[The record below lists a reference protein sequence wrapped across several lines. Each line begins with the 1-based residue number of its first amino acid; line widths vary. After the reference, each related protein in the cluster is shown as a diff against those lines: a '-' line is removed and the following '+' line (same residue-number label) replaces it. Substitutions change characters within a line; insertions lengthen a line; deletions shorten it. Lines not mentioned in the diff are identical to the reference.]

1 MSNSNLVD
9 KTIPAYSGNYT
20 KGRSKY
26 CKKISEIC
34 IHHTAFVTSIE
45 TLGKVFQKVGRK
57 GSSHYGIGNDGRIAQ
72 FVYEEDIAWTNS
84 NWNSNCRSVTIETS
98 NSSTGGNWPVSDKAL
113 NSLIKLVADIAKRN
127 NMGTLIKGKNVTWH
141 RMYTNTTCIPIDS
154 ELLTKN
160 GWKKL
165 KDIEVGDEVASADLD
180 NLNITF
186 EEVYDKV
193 PTKIQ
198 DTYTCNELT
207 ATKDHR
213 MIYSV
218 QSSKDK
224 YRIDYYGNLLGHN
237 NYIPLAG
244 TNNNKG
250 LNLSDDMIKF
260 YIAVQA
266 DGYYIKENNAYYG
279 LEFHLKKDRKIETIK
294 SILDNIHL
302 PYTTSNK
309 SDGSVSIRV
318 WNFDGINIV
327 NDICEKELNN
337 KSFTWNWLRM
347 NKQQA
352 KLFLNEILYWDGCVS
367 GNKYTSTKKENL
379 DIVNAIASINGV
391 GSRIIGNDV
400 IFRDTPYITINGDI
414 KRNKSGDLTKVSCVS
429 VKTGLILIRQNG
441 KTFIVGNCPG
451 EYLLSKM
458 DYIIEEANKINNGQ
472 VVDEW
477 TAGQYKILVSKT
489 LRRKTTL
496 EASNRCR
503 VGNLDK
509 YTQSLLTST
518 NKNAIANFRVGV
530 EVPIHE
536 IIKKDGRVWGRYYNT
551 YIVLCNIDGTKQAE
565 KIS

>member
-1 MSNSNLVD
+1 MSNSKLAS
-9 KTIPAYSGNYT
+9 KFIKAYDGNYSKNRT
-20 KGRSKY
+20 KWGGKIKKITIHHVAGVVSIENLGKLWQRKGRN
-26 CKKISEIC
+26 
-34 IHHTAFVTSIE
+34 
-45 TLGKVFQKVGRK
+45 
-57 GSSHYGIGNDGRIAQ
+57 GSSHYGIGNDGRIGQ
-72 FVYEEDIAWTNS
+72 YVDEKDVAWTDS
-84 NWNSNCRSVTIETS
+84 NWNSNKNSVTIETS
-98 NSSTGGNWPVSDKAL
+98 NSKTGGNWPVSDKAL
-113 NSLIKLVADIAKRN
+113 NSLIKLVADIGKRN
-127 NMGTLIKGKNVTWH
+127 NLGTLVKGKNVTWH
-141 RMYTNTTCIPIDS
+141 SMYANTTCIPIDS

-193 PTKIQ
+193 PTKTQ

-213 MIYSV
+213 LVYSV

-244 TNNNKG
+244 TNSNAG
-250 LNLSDDMIKF
+250 LNLSDDMIRF
-260 YIAVQA
+260 YISVQA
-266 DGYYIKENNAYYG
+266 DGHYIKENNSYYG
-279 LEFHLKKDRKIETIK
+279 LEFHLKKDRKIEAIK
-294 SILDNIHL
+294 NILDNIHL

-309 SDGSVSIRV
+309 SDDSVSIRV

-337 KSFTWNWLRM
+337 KSFTWNWLNM
-347 NKQQA
+347 NKKQA
-352 KLFLNEILYWDGCVS
+352 KLFLDEILYWDGCVS

-391 GSRIIGNDV
+391 GSRVVGNDV

-451 EYLLSKM
+451 NYLRGKM
-458 DYIIEEANKINNGQ
+458 DYIVSEANKINNKSTSSKPSSSSSSNFLGKRGWLKYGDSGEN
-472 VVDEW
+472 VGKI
-477 TAGQYKILVSKT
+477 ASFMYKTFPAYTKKAALGNYFGKNLLASIKEFQ
-489 LRRKTTL
+489 RRTGL
-496 EASNRCR
+496 EAD
-503 VGNLDK
+503 GNIGPLTLKKLVK
-509 YTQSLLTST
+509 YGF
-518 NKNAIANFRVGV
+518 K
-530 EVPIHE
+530 
-536 IIKKDGRVWGRYYNT
+536 Y
-551 YIVLCNIDGTKQAE
+551 
-565 KIS
+565 

>member
-1 MSNSNLVD
+1 MGKSSLA
-9 KTIPAYSGNYT
+9 TISVPAYSGNYT
-20 KGRSKY
+20 QGRRGN
-26 CKKISEIC
+26 KISKIT
-34 IHHTAFVTSIE
+34 IHHCAGVISATQCGALWQRAS
-45 TLGKVFQKVGRK
+45 RR
-57 GSSHYGIGNDGRIAQ
+57 GSSHYGIGNDGAIGNY
-72 FVYEEDIAWTNS
+72 VDENNIAWTDG
-84 NWNSNCRSVTIETS
+84 NWKSNCASVTIQTS
-98 NSSTGGNWPVSDKAL
+98 NNARGGDWTVSNAAL
-113 NSLIKLVADIAKRN
+113 NSLIKLCADIAKRN
-127 NMGTLIKGKNVTWH
+127 GLGTLIPGKNLTWH
-141 RMYTNTTCIPIDS
+141 SMYANTTCIPIDS

-213 MIYSV
+213 IVYSV

-244 TNNNKG
+244 TNNNVG
-250 LNLSDDMIKF
+250 LNISDDMIRF
-260 YIAVQA
+260 YISVQA
-266 DGYYIKENNAYYG
+266 DGHYIKENNSYYG
-279 LEFHLKKDRKIETIK
+279 LEFHLKKDRKIEAIK
-294 SILDNIHL
+294 NILDNIHL

-337 KSFTWNWLRM
+337 KAFTWNWLNM
-347 NKQQA
+347 NKKQA
-352 KLFLNEILYWDGCVS
+352 KLFLDEILYWDGCVS

-391 GSRIIGNDV
+391 GSRVVGNDV

-451 EYLLSKM
+451 NYLRSKM
-458 DYIIEEANKINNGQ
+458 QYIADEANKINRGS
-472 VVDEW
+472 VAV
-477 TAGQYKILVSKT
+477 TAPTKNTFLPARGYFKRGDNNANVGKIASFMRKTFPSYAKKAALGNLYGPNLIASIKEFQRRTGLVADGCTGPKT
-489 LRRKTTL
+489 LAKL
-496 EASNRCR
+496 VEY
-503 VGNLDK
+503 G
-509 YTQSLLTST
+509 
-518 NKNAIANFRVGV
+518 FR
-530 EVPIHE
+530 
-536 IIKKDGRVWGRYYNT
+536 Y
-551 YIVLCNIDGTKQAE
+551 
-565 KIS
+565 